1 MKAAVVIGDT
11 NWRRCGMN
19 WQIFLLMIP
28 VWTRIWC
35 LQKIGVVSRKVLH
48 AKIYGIGLIS
58 FTVRA

>member
-1 MKAAVVIGDT
+1 
-11 NWRRCGMN
+11 MN